1 MGVYPSVGRN
11 KMTKTEQRSKWVN
24 EAAHSMSLEGL
35 EVSDDYRAESQ
46 EYVAG
51 KVTSEEL
58 VRKARARFGLD

>member
-1 MGVYPSVGRN
+1 
-11 KMTKTEQRSKWVN
+11 MTMTEQRRNWVI

-35 EVSDDYRAESQ
+35 EVSDDYRAESE

-51 KVTSEEL
+51 KVTSDEL